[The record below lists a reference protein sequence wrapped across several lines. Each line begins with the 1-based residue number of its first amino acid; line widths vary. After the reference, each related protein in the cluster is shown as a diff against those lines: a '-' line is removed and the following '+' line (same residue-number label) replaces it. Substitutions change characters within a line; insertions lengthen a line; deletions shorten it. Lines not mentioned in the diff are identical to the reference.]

1 MIVGT
6 VREVKTEE
14 YRVGLTP
21 DGAREL
27 TAEGHR
33 VLVEAGAGLGSGYS
47 DEEYAAAGAALVPAE
62 TVWGEAELVVKVKE
76 PQAQE
81 FPRLRRDLTLFTY
94 LHLAA
99 APEVKDALLQARA
112 TGIAYETV
120 ELADRTLPLLVPM
133 SQVAGRM
140 ATQVGAHWLEKPS
153 GGRGK
158 LLSGLPGSSPARVVI
173 LGGGTVSTNACA
185 IAVGMGADVTVMA
198 RNLDQLRRVEDAWPG
213 RVRGV
218 PLSPESIRRTIQGA
232 DVLISGILVHGGA
245 AAPRLLSRGDLRLI
259 GPGAVIV
266 DVSIDQGGVLETSR
280 PTTHAD
286 PVYIEEGVIHYC
298 VANMPGAVPRTST
311 AALTAATLPYVRQM
325 ANQGISAALAG
336 DSALACGLM
345 TRDGKLMTEAISARA
360 L

>member
-27 TAEGHR
+27 TAAGHR

-47 DEEYAAAGAALVPAE
+47 DEAYAAAGASPVSVE
-62 TVWGEAELVVKVKE
+62 SVWGESDVVVKVKE
-76 PQAQE
+76 PQEQE
-81 FPRLRRDLTLFTY
+81 FLRLRRDLTLFTY

-99 APEVKDALLQARA
+99 APGVKDALLRA
-112 TGIAYETV
+112 GTTAIAYETV
-120 ELADRTLPLLVPM
+120 ELADHSLPLLVPM

-173 LGGGTVSTNACA
+173 FGAGTVSTNACSV
-185 IAVGMGADVTVMA
+185 AVAMGAEVTVMA
-198 RNLDQLRRVEDAWPG
+198 RNLEQLRRVEDTWPG
-213 RVRGV
+213 RVSTV
-218 PLSPESIRRTIQGA
+218 PLSPESIRRTIAGA
-232 DVLISGILVHGGA
+232 DLLISGVLVHGGA
-245 AAPRLLSRGDLRLI
+245 AAPRLLSRQDLRLI
-259 GPGAVIV
+259 GSGGVIV

-286 PVYIEEGVIHYC
+286 PVYVEEGVVHYC

-311 AALTAATLPYVRQM
+311 AALTAATLPYVTLM
-325 ANQGISAALAG
+325 ANRGVAAALDG
-336 DSALACGLM
+336 DASLARGLM
-345 TRDGKLMTEAISARA
+345 TRDGKLMTDAISA
-360 L
+360 

>member
-6 VREVKTEE
+6 VLEVKTEE

-27 TAEGHR
+27 TAAGHR
-33 VLVEAGAGLGSGYS
+33 VLVEAGAGLGSGYG
-47 DEEYAAAGAALVPAE
+47 DEAYTAAGAALVPVE
-62 TVWGEAELVVKVKE
+62 IVWGEADLVVKVKE

-99 APEVKDALLQARA
+99 APQVKDALLQAGTMA
-112 TGIAYETV
+112 IAYETV
-120 ELADRTLPLLVPM
+120 ELPDGMLPLLVPM

-158 LLSGLPGSSPARVVI
+158 LLSGLPGSAPARVVI
-173 LGGGTVSTNACA
+173 LGAGTVSTNACG

-198 RNLDQLRRVEDAWPG
+198 RNLDQLRRVEDTWPG
-213 RVRGV
+213 RVRTV
-218 PLSPESIRRTIQGA
+218 PLSPESTRRTIEGA
-232 DVLISGILVHGGA
+232 DLVISGVLFHGGA
-245 AAPRLLSRGDLRLI
+245 AAPRLLSREDLRLI
-259 GPGAVIV
+259 GAGAVIV

-286 PVYIEEGVIHYC
+286 PVYVEEGVLHYC

-311 AALTAATLPYVRQM
+311 AALTAATLPYVTLM
-325 ANQGISAALAG
+325 ASRGVAAALDG
-336 DSALACGLM
+336 DASLARGLM
-345 TRDGKLMTEAISARA
+345 TRDGKLMTDAVSA
-360 L
+360 